1 MRTTNRLRNLWVTT
15 FAAAVLL
22 GTGAAGATAATAP
35 DPSPPSGPTVLVNGQ
50 PFKGAADPKLPGCTV
65 TLSIS
70 GLAPGPH
77 TVAGGIRA
85 VEPSGDGTLAT
96 VQSAFDGAT
105 WSSPYDLTTAVQG
118 LTQHD
123 NGYRIVVD
131 LGIDGGEP
139 QTSRRFWLACGA
151 PQTGDPFVVVIDK
164 QWQAPDG
171 TVLSGPP
178 AGLPADWSMSA
189 TSQLGSAVCT
199 YPTGSD
205 PLVCVYDNKGAH
217 EGATDGLYVPGGKG
231 KTFTISETAPAGWEV
246 VSGVGTFVARDV
258 CPGGHDPDEEDVGY
272 EPTTTTVTTA
282 QPAADDDEATESRPP
297 CPALVVDRQVPS
309 PTTTTVVPTT
319 TAPASVAPAT
329 LEPPASVL
337 AAETVAAPTA
347 GTLPATGSDLPLWL
361 GTGVGL
367 LALGGMLL
375 GTRRLARA
383 RVRS

>member
-1 MRTTNRLRNLWVTT
+1 M
-15 FAAAVLL
+15 
-22 GTGAAGATAATAP
+22 
-35 DPSPPSGPTVLVNGQ
+35 LVNGQ
-50 PFKGAADPKLPGCTV
+50 PFKGAADPMLSGCTV

-85 VEPSGDGTLAT
+85 VEPSGTGTLAT
-96 VQSAFDGAT
+96 IQAAFDGT
-105 WSSPYDLTTAVQG
+105 EWSSPYDLTTAVEG
-118 LTQHD
+118 LNQNA

-139 QTSRRFWLACGA
+139 QTSRRFWLACGN
-151 PQTGDPFVVVIDK
+151 PQTGDPFAVVIDK
-164 QWQAPDG
+164 QWQSPDG

-178 AGLPADWSMSA
+178 AGLPADWSITA

-199 YPTGSD
+199 YPTGNS

-217 EGATDGLYVPGGKG
+217 GGTIDGLYVPGGKG

-272 EPTTTTVTTA
+272 EPTTASVTAA
-282 QPAADDDEATESRPP
+282 QPADDEEATESRPP

-319 TAPASVAPAT
+319 TAPAAVAPAT

-337 AAETVAAPTA
+337 AAETSSAPTA
-347 GTLPATGSDLPLWL
+347 DTLPATGSDLPLWL
-361 GTGVGL
+361 GSGLGL
-367 LALGGMLL
+367 LALGGILL